1 GWIQTPHG
9 VAGTP
14 QSTIVTYRTTD
25 GGKSWSAARF
35 PAPPWIAGGGG
46 IGGLTFVNPSVGW
59 FTAGA
64 APATAQGLIA
74 VYRTTDG
81 GRSWTVISVG
91 STLGT
96 SGGLPAA
103 TPHALPPL
111 GGGQTTTLSPSVALA
126 TGSPYPDPTPVYL
139 YRTTSGGATW
149 YPASISL
156 PVTVPVSSLGGTTTS
171 PPVFSGSD
179 GSLVLTLAYNSGL
192 SRDAVYTTFDSGQS
206 WQFSAF
212 APATAASFGEPLV
225 DFESPDIGIALGPT
239 GLFETTNAG
248 RNWTRVQAPWL
259 PALMHSLTNVVQVQ
273 MVGNKLFTLVRGP
286 YMANGAAATVESYLL
301 SPVSAIP

>member
-1 GWIQTPHG
+1 MRLTTMIRTGLIAALLLALAACGQPSLATTANGGPHLAFVAPPAGTTVTSPTLTVRFTLTNFRLVSARSGDAVDSGQIQLSLNGEFLTTLITRSYNIELTDGRNELKAVLIRNGKPLPGTTVTERLNASLPFVTTTQQFHMLSASWGWQEGSLPNGNLWIATTSDGGGTWTELPIPTVAEPFLATVFFLNASDGWIQTTHG

-91 STLGT
+91 STL
-96 SGGLPAA
+96 
-103 TPHALPPL
+103 
-111 GGGQTTTLSPSVALA
+111 
-126 TGSPYPDPTPVYL
+126 VYF
-139 YRTTSGGATW
+139 
-149 YPASISL
+149 
-156 PVTVPVSSLGGTTTS
+156 VK
-171 PPVFSGSD
+171 
-179 GSLVLTLAYNSGL
+179 
-192 SRDAVYTTFDSGQS
+192 
-206 WQFSAF
+206 
-212 APATAASFGEPLV
+212 
-225 DFESPDIGIALGPT
+225 
-239 GLFETTNAG
+239 
-248 RNWTRVQAPWL
+248 RN
-259 PALMHSLTNVVQVQ
+259 
-273 MVGNKLFTLVRGP
+273 
-286 YMANGAAATVESYLL
+286 
-301 SPVSAIP
+301 SPVSASEFPM